1 MHDDKLKNLPE
12 CQRLCIEDN
21 DCVGVLFST
30 FFANRTGESNCYFC
44 KDDILEYQDND
55 YDFHLRPGIFIK
67 HFLKISSIM
76 SSLNIYMISL

>member
-55 YDFHLRPGIFIK
+55 YDFHLRPGIFIN
-67 HFLKISSIM
+67 IS
-76 SSLNIYMISL
+76 